1 MIKKFESFIDRSK
14 DKNYLL
20 YYAFDWD
27 DNILNMPTVIHLEK
41 IDGDNWTPVDVS
53 TAEFAEVRGDK
64 KNYRL
69 LNNNPDDAFSNF
81 RDTGSKGGT
90 IFLEDVEKAV
100 DSQRFGPAWEDFIEC
115 LSNGALFSIITARGH
130 EDKTLRSGVE
140 WILDSVLSE
149 SQLFSLYNNLIRFHY
164 LFDELGE
171 DFPRLLR
178 GKPSENSLIK
188 SYLDTCHFVGVS
200 APSRGGTPDN
210 PEKAKEDALLEF
222 IDQID
227 SDIDKL
233 EMLTGE
239 EWVASVGFSDDD
251 IKNVKHVE
259 ELFDNLHNERFQN
272 IYKVVVK
279 GTKNPLNITK
289 KVKFFETDT
298 AKNEATDSIQ
308 APGMASSVMSFTQY
322 NNMGSRLFPSNTK
335 ENDPVVNTHRA
346 ATNFLNDKSKEWTKD
361 LKKVSRKR
369 KKTKAKI

>member
-1 MIKKFESFIDRSK
+1 MIKKFESFIEESK

-41 IDGDNWTPVDVS
+41 RDGDNWTPVDVS

-64 KNYRL
+64 ENYRL

-81 RDTGSKGGT
+81 RDTGPKGGT

-130 EDKTLRSGVE
+130 EGKTLRSGVE
-140 WILDSVLSE
+140 WILDSMLSE

-171 DFPRLLR
+171 DFPRLLK

-188 SYLDTCHFVGVS
+188 SYLDACHFVGVS

-279 GTKNPLNITK
+279 GTKDPLNITK

-298 AKNEATDSIQ
+298 VKNEATHSTQ

-322 NNMGSRLFPSNTK
+322 NNMASRLFPSNVK
-335 ENDPVVNTHRA
+335 DNDPVANTHRL
-346 ATNFLNDKSKEWTKD
+346 ATDYLSKQSKEWTKD
-361 LKKVSRKR
+361 LNVTQR
-369 KKTKAKI
+369 KKNKKKEK

>member
-1 MIKKFESFIDRSK
+1 MIKKFESFTEEVK

-41 IDGDNWTPVDVS
+41 KDGDNWSPVDVS
-53 TAEFAEVRGDK
+53 TAEFAQVRGDK
-64 KNYRL
+64 ENYRL

-81 RDTGSKGGT
+81 RDTGPKGGS
-90 IFLEDVEKAV
+90 IFLEDVERAIKGGK
-100 DSQRFGPAWEDFIEC
+100 FGPAWEDFTEC

-130 EDKTLRSGVE
+130 ESKTLRGGVE
-140 WILDSVLSE
+140 WVLDNILSE
-149 SQLFSLYNNLIRFHY
+149 SQLFNLYNNLIRFHY

-171 DFPRLLR
+171 NFPRLLKGR
-178 GKPSENSLIK
+178 PSENILIK

-222 IDQID
+222 IDKID
-227 SDIDKL
+227 LDINKL
-233 EMLTGE
+233 EELTGE
-239 EWVASVGFSDDD
+239 EWIASVGFSDDD
-251 IKNVKHVE
+251 VKNVKHVE

-279 GTKNPLNITK
+279 GTKDPLNITK

-298 AKNEATDSIQ
+298 TNEATDSIQ

-322 NNMGSRLFPSNTK
+322 NNMASRLFPGNQK
-335 ENDPVVNTHRA
+335 DNDPVANTHRL
-346 ATNFLNDKSKEWTKD
+346 ATDYINKQSKEWTKN
-361 LKKVSRKR
+361 LNVAQR
-369 KKTKAKI
+369 KKNKKKEK